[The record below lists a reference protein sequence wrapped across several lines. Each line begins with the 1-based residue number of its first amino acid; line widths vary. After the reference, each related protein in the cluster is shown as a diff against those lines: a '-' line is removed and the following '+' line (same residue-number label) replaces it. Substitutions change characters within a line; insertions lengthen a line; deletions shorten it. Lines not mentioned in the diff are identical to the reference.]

1 MSTYDNRR
9 ITLDPGLTV
18 LALRG
23 VHKRHEQYPFVE
35 RHVRGRRRSL
45 ALRRSLSAW
54 FPTIVKLMTVH
65 TAAG

>member
-1 MSTYDNRR
+1 MSSWDNRR

-35 RHVRGRRRSL
+35 RHVRWRRWSL
-45 ALRRSLSAW
+45 ALRRSLAAS
-54 FPTIVKLMTVH
+54 FPTIRKLMTVH
-65 TAAG
+65 PAG